1 MLDSIPVAQ
10 GAMEGMQMSDDHARG
25 SVKGRIS
32 DDPSVREVFA
42 DEFVGFFVRGSNF
55 HLTFAATRQTVED
68 STKHFRKVTARLVI
82 SLQTAMDVY
91 GTLGNALSVLEK
103 QNVVKRPVPLP

>member
-1 MLDSIPVAQ
+1 MT
-10 GAMEGMQMSDDHARG
+10 DDHAKG
-25 SVKGRIS
+25 PVKGPIS
-32 DDPSVREVFA
+32 DDPSIPEVFA

-68 STKHFRKVTARLVI
+68 STKHFRRVTARLVI
-82 SLQTAMDVY
+82 PLQTAVDIY

-103 QNVVKRPVPLP
+103 QNIVKRPSPLPGTQ